1 MTQDSSETNLPPL
14 RIVVLARDQRSKVQT
29 ALVRLETFLK
39 GQSGIVIEEIA
50 TTKDLDSET
59 CKADLAIVLGGDGSI
74 LHACRQFDMNQ
85 IPMLGIN
92 KGRLGFLT
100 DASPEEFELSF
111 DVIRRRQYTITE
123 HLMFV
128 CVYHPAGSDQTEVH
142 LGLNEVTIRAGR
154 SLSMIDVQLSIDD
167 KPVTTYSGDGVIV
180 STPVGSTAHSLSA
193 GGPILR
199 QDLQAFVVTPIC
211 PHTLSIRPIV
221 DSANCVYRMVV
232 PDAPEGVTAVVDGQ
246 IQIPIASGDV
256 IEVRQAP
263 VKFQLAR
270 LPSHSFYTTL
280 QRKLGWDGQPNYRT
294 PDGRG

>member
-1 MTQDSSETNLPPL
+1 MSKDLPPL
-14 RIVVLARDQRSKVQT
+14 RIVVLARDQRNKVQS
-29 ALVRLETFLK
+29 ALVRLEAFLK
-39 GQSGIVIEEIA
+39 GQTGIVIEEIA

-59 CKADLAIVLGGDGSI
+59 CKADLALVVGGDGSI

-85 IPMLGIN
+85 IPILGIN
-92 KGRLGFLT
+92 TGRLGFLA

-111 DVIRRRQYTITE
+111 DIIKKRKYAITE
-123 HLMFV
+123 HLMFA
-128 CVYHPAGSDQTEVH
+128 CVYHPVGKEETNVY
-142 LGLNEVTIRAGR
+142 LGLNEVTIHSGA

-199 QDLQAFVVTPIC
+199 QDLNAFVVTPIC

-221 DSANCVYRMVV
+221 DSANCVYRLVV
-232 PDAPEGVTAVVDGQ
+232 PNAPEGVTAVVDGQ
-246 IQIPIASGDV
+246 IRIPISSGDV
-256 IEVRQAP
+256 VEVRQAP
-263 VKFQLAR
+263 VKFQLVR

-280 QRKLGWDGQPNYRT
+280 QRKLGWDGQPRYRT
-294 PDGRG
+294 PGS